1 MAKRNKSK
9 LEMLL
14 AWNKRPFVDKML
26 DDGDSP
32 NKVHKWITD
41 NGLELSVPTV
51 YTYAKK
57 RKEAIMN
64 GVKFE
69 IIKEK
74 KGSSGSATKQN
85 AQKKSGGAKK
95 EKDDT
100 QTQEDKKQLNRT
112 VKRVMSEL
120 EILDAVIDK
129 GFSTLQQMEVISPD
143 MALKAIKLKHEIT
156 GGEHQG
162 ITMYGI
168 EQIRLR
174 EAAREN
180 AMMTIML
187 EFVPEEKHDEL
198 LDKMEKAT
206 REYYAQLGL
215 EEAYQMEI
223 ERDSEE
229 DEGDVGNIS

>member
-1 MAKRNKSK
+1 MAKKNRSK

-32 NKVHKWITD
+32 NKVHKWIMD

-74 KGSSGSATKQN
+74 KGSAGSAKSQN
-85 AQKKSGGAKK
+85 ATKKSGGAKK
-95 EKDDT
+95 EKEDT
-100 QTQEDKKQLNRT
+100 QTPEDKKQLNKT
-112 VKRVMSEL
+112 IKRVMSEL

-180 AMMTIML
+180 AMLTVML

-215 EEAYQMEI
+215 EEAYQMEL
-223 ERDSEE
+223 ERDSDDEQEE
-229 DEGDVGNIS
+229 VQNA

>member
-32 NKVHKWITD
+32 NKVHKWICD

-69 IIKEK
+69 VIKEK
-74 KGSSGSATKQN
+74 KGSSGSAKSQN
-85 AQKKSGGAKK
+85 ATKKSAGSKKKK
-95 EKDDT
+95 EEEQPT
-100 QTQEDKKQLNRT
+100 QADKEQLNKT

-162 ITMYGI
+162 ITMYGL

-180 AMMTIML
+180 AMMAIML
-187 EFVPEEKHDEL
+187 EYIPEEKQDEVL
-198 LDKMEKAT
+198 EKMERTT

-215 EEAYQMEI
+215 EEAYQMEL

-229 DEGDVGNIS
+229 DEHHEEAN